1 MSPEEE
7 INAQLI
13 AQMMEEDA
21 NDIAAQQFQNDAF
34 GGMGGANKNPSSQNA
49 AMNDDYGAEGVR

>member
-34 GGMGGANKNPSSQNA
+34 GGMGGNKNPTRQNA
-49 AMNDDYGAEGVR
+49 A